1 MEHYLG
7 QKLKML
13 REERGWSQ
21 RELGKKLNKGIS
33 TISGYES
40 DAHSIP
46 LDVLISLAATI
57 YDISLDEL
65 IGLKKPDSVSIQ
77 GLSEFQIMILRD
89 LRNEF
94 SKPTNQTGNLSDK
107 QMEILHDI
115 IQAFSK
121 SI

>member
-13 REERGWSQ
+13 REERGLSQ

-46 LDVLISLAATI
+46 LDVLISLAAI